1 MKKNPVDRHIDVP
14 AEANRDKHINF
25 TALENGEP
33 DPADEPATGKLAP
46 DTKVTTKELLNIYYK
61 GFAEKANWESVIADD
76 FQFIGGD
83 MTKTEPIVGKE
94 AYIQVIKRFSQ
105 LFQSMKVK
113 EMIIQGD
120 NACVI
125 GNYDYLFPNG
135 QKINGNVAEVWTI
148 KNEKLKSLTIYFD
161 TLTFANNSK

>member
-1 MKKNPVDRHIDVP
+1 VVWHKPWSLSVIIKTCPTNKSDKKST
-14 AEANRDKHINF
+14 KMTIN
-25 TALENGEP
+25 
-33 DPADEPATGKLAP
+33 
-46 DTKVTTKELLNIYYK
+46 ELLDTYYK
-61 GFAEKANWESVIADD
+61 GFAQKANWEGVIADN

-83 MTKTEPIVGKE
+83 MTKPEPIVGKE

-120 NACVI
+120 KACVI

-135 QKINGNVAEVWTI
+135 QKINGNVAEVWTV
-148 KNEKLKSLTIYFD
+148 KNEKLQSLTIYFD